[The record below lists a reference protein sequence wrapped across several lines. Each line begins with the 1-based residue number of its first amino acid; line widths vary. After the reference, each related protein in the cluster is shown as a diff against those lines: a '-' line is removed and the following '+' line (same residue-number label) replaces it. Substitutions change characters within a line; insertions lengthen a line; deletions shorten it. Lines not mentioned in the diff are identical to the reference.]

1 MSKIGLVSEGGGMR
15 GVYGAGV
22 LDLFLDECLDFEY
35 CLAVSAGSGNMAS
48 FLAGQRK
55 RNYNFYTV
63 YSRDKRYMS
72 ASNLV
77 RTGSF
82 FGLEYIY
89 GTLTNE
95 IDPINYEKLLNT
107 QSIFKVVATSAQTGR
122 PVYFSNSDFK
132 LNDCR
137 VLMASSA
144 IPIACKPIKINNG
157 TYFDG
162 GISDPIPVKK
172 AIEDGCDKIVAIL
185 SKPRG
190 FVKKPERASFLFSS
204 FLKNYPNV
212 VSALKHRHEV
222 YAESL
227 TYLYE
232 LERQGRAIVIAPS
245 QQVKA
250 NFATKNPRV
259 LDELYELGISDAKAS
274 LSRLKCIV

>member
-1 MSKIGLVSEGGGMR
+1 MNRIGLVSEGGGMR
-15 GVYGAGV
+15 GIYGAGV

-107 QSIFKVVATSAQTGR
+107 KSVFKVVATSAQTGK
-122 PVYFSNSDFK
+122 PVYFSNKDFK

-144 IPIACKPIKINNG
+144 IPVACKPIIING
-157 TYFDG
+157 STYFDG
-162 GISDPIPVKK
+162 GITDPIPVRK
-172 AIEDGCDKIVAIL
+172 AVEDGCDKVVVIL

-190 FVKKPERASFLFSS
+190 FVKKPERMSFLFGS
-204 FLKNYPNV
+204 FLKNYPEIV
-212 VSALKHRHEV
+212 RALKHRHEI
-222 YAESL
+222 YKESL
-227 TYLYE
+227 SYLFE
-232 LERQGRAIVIAPS
+232 LERQGNAIVIAPS
-245 QQVKA
+245 RQLRV
-250 NFATKNPRV
+250 NTATRSTRV
-259 LDELYELGISDAKAS
+259 LNELYELGIKDTKEALGNLRST
-274 LSRLKCIV
+274 I